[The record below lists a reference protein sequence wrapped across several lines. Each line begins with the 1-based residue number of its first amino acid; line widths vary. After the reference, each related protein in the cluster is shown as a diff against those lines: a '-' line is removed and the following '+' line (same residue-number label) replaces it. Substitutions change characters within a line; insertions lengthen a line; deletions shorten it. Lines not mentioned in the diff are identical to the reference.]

1 LAVHNIKED
10 PGAGN
15 TGAQKEDCPTQRDL
29 HTENTTESKPAPDK
43 AEAARYLKPVDSEA
57 TFFTFQTFNDNKE
70 GKKALDEVN
79 KQRKREGKSK
89 LPDPFARIIHGTLD
103 KWWAELVRLNDQGA
117 GIFVTVNATDGTG
130 RTAADIVR
138 VRVLF
143 VDLDGAPLEPVMQ
156 WRTPHIAVESSPGKF
171 HAYWIVTGVAL
182 EEFEGLQ
189 KALAAR
195 FDGDRVHDLSRVMR
209 LPGFIHRKSEPFL
222 TRIIQA
228 NEHAPYKAADFADIL
243 PDAEGPSGTGD
254 GEISPLR
261 KLNTAALTNLSAWVP
276 EIFPDAKPT
285 AAGGYRVTSAMLGR
299 DLEEDLSISPQG
311 IVDFGVHDMGDER
324 EGKRTPIDIVTEY
337 GEKDHQEAVAWLRAR
352 LGLRQESEKPII
364 QIKGGQIAQAIDQ
377 AEVAL
382 IAAGVPILVRTGML
396 VHPIVDNLPT
406 TDGGKTEVTLLKPL
420 CKENLVYAL
429 NKHAAIF
436 LGYNERK
443 KRSVEINPPPDVAM
457 GLLRKGQWQFPKVAG
472 VITTPTL
479 RPDGTILDQPGY
491 DPATQLWYAPD
502 SYMVIPALKT
512 EPTREEAEQA
522 FKLYEDLLENF
533 PFITDVD
540 RSVALA
546 AILTPLLRGAFD
558 VAPMILI
565 VAYDVG
571 SGKGYFFDLVSTI
584 ARGRPCPVITNIESI
599 EEMEKRLG
607 ALVLAGVPMISLD
620 NCSVN
625 IGGDLLCQ
633 ITERRVINIRILGK
647 SEAPECEWRGTMFGT
662 GNNIT
667 FVGDMTRRGLSAALD
682 PKVERAELR
691 TFDFDPIARVLA
703 NRGAYVAAA
712 ITIARAYIAA
722 GKRVECAPLGS
733 YGQWS
738 QVVREPLIWLNKT
751 DPVKSMDD
759 VREADPVRN
768 AVRELIAIWK
778 EKLTIRV
785 GYTAVELHDSAY
797 QTDDHGELIRPEL
810 CDLLLLQAGTAR
822 GDIDTRKLGNWLAA
836 IKGQIHHGHRIEL
849 VKESERGNRYAL
861 VPMKGDGF

>member
-1 LAVHNIKED
+1 MHNIKKD
-10 PGAGN
+10 PGAGD
-15 TGAQKEDCPTQRDL
+15 TGAQKEDRSAQRDL
-29 HTENTTESKPAPDK
+29 HTENTTESKPTPDK
-43 AEAARYLKPVDSEA
+43 AEAARYLKLLDSGA
-57 TFFTFQTFNDNKE
+57 SFFTFQTFDDNKE
-70 GKKALDEVN
+70 RKKALDESN
-79 KQRKREGKSK
+79 RQRKREGKSQ
-89 LPDPFARIIHGTLD
+89 LPDPLARIIHGTVD
-103 KWWAELVRLNDQGA
+103 NCWAELVRLNGQGA
-117 GIFVTVNATDGTG
+117 GIFVTVNETDGKG
-130 RTAADIVR
+130 RKTENIKR
-138 VRVLF
+138 VRTLF
-143 VDLDGAPLEPVMQ
+143 VDLDGAPLEPATQ
-156 WRTPHIAVESSPGKF
+156 WRTPHMAVESSPGKF
-171 HAYWIVTGVAL
+171 HTYWIVSGVAL
-182 EEFEGLQ
+182 EAFEGRQ

-195 FDGDRVHDLSRVMR
+195 FNGDRVHDLPRVLR
-209 LPGFIHRKSEPFL
+209 LPGFIHRKGEPFL
-222 TRIIQA
+222 TRVIQA
-228 NEHAPYKAADFADIL
+228 NEHAPYQAADFADIL
-243 PDAEGPSGTGD
+243 PDAEGPAGTGD
-254 GEISPLR
+254 GEVNPLR
-261 KLNTAALTNLSAWVP
+261 NLNTVALANLSAWVP
-276 EIFPDAKPT
+276 EIFPDAKLT
-285 AAGGYRVTSAMLGR
+285 TAGGYRVTSAMLGR
-299 DLEEDLSISPQG
+299 DLEEDLSFHPYG
-311 IVDFGVHDMGDER
+311 IADFGVHDIGDER
-324 EGKRTPIDIVTEY
+324 KGKRAPVDIVMEY
-337 GEKDHQEAVAWLRAR
+337 GEKAHEEAVAWLRAR
-352 LGLRQESEKPII
+352 LGLTDDNEKPTI
-364 QIKGGQIAQAIDQ
+364 QIKRGQIARAIDQ
-377 AEVAL
+377 AEGAL
-382 IAAGVPILVRTGML
+382 TAASVPVLVRSGML
-396 VHPIVDNLPT
+396 VHPIVDHLPT
-406 TDGGKTEVTLLKPL
+406 ADGGKTEVTLLKAL
-420 CKENLVYAL
+420 CKENIIYAL

-443 KRSVEINPPPDVAM
+443 KRWVEIDPPPDVAM

-502 SYMVIPALKT
+502 SYMVMPALKT
-512 EPTREEAEQA
+512 EPTREETLQA
-522 FKLYEDLLENF
+522 LKLYEELLENF

-540 RSVALA
+540 RSVSLA

-571 SGKGYFFDLVSTI
+571 SGKSYFFDLVSTI
-584 ARGRPCPVITNIESI
+584 ARGRPCPVITNVESI

-691 TFDFDPIARVLA
+691 KFSFDPIARVLA
-703 NRGAYVAAA
+703 DRGAYVAAA
-712 ITIARAYIAA
+712 ITITRAYIAA
-722 GKRVECAPLGS
+722 GKRVECVPLGS

-738 QVVREPLIWLNKT
+738 QVVREPLIWLGKA
-751 DPVKSMDD
+751 DPVKSMDA

-768 AVRELIAIWK
+768 AVRDLIAIWK

-785 GYTAVELHDSAY
+785 GYTAVELYESAY
-797 QTDDHGELIRPEL
+797 EAHSGELVRPEL
-810 CDLLLLQAGTAR
+810 RDVLLLQAGNAR
-822 GDIDTRKLGNWLAA
+822 GDIDTRKLGNWLVA

-861 VPMKGDGF
+861 VPMMGGSA